1 MLNIKNQLSTSDTA
15 TALPSIKVS
24 VSIIEIYRNEIFDLL
39 DNSQIIDKSAVLLE
53 INNLKSAL
61 ELIENAIKKKK
72 ARWNRSKFS
81 FIKIN
86 CHYPFILG

>member
-61 ELIENAIKKKK
+61 ELIENALKKKK